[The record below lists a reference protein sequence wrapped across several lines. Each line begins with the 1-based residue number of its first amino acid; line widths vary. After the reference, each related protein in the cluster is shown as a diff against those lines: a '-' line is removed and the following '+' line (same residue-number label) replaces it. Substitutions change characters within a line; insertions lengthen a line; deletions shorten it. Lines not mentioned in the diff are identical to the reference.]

1 MGKETGLGVQ
11 FVNCFGHNV
20 RGLSDEK
27 LEEVVEH
34 MKVRRIWVYVM
45 QETWRVGD
53 FQQESGGFLFIN
65 HGFPERRCNRGSG
78 VVGFVR
84 PRLCQW
90 HLRRAVSLPYGVSRS
105 TPGWVCKRSGW
116 GGCRTRRST

>member
-20 RGLSDEK
+20 HGLSDEK

-78 VVGFVR
+78 GVGFVR
-84 PRLCQW
+84 ALAQ
-90 HLRRAVSLPYGVSRS
+90 G
-105 TPGWVCKRSGW
+105 
-116 GGCRTRRST
+116 